1 MATLYIGVFMAALDT
16 AVIGPAIPA
25 LRAAFAVDNR
35 AVGLVMIVFV
45 LVALCSTALMAN
57 LSDRHGRRPVYLASV
72 ALFALG
78 SLVIALSP
86 RFWMVLAGRALQGVG
101 AGGII
106 PTASAVIGDV
116 VLPERQGRAL
126 GMIGAI
132 YGMAFVLGPPLAAG
146 LMVVASW
153 HWIFL
158 ANLPIAALIL
168 VLGVRVLPAR
178 TARGSLPPL
187 DVAGI
192 VVVFVLLGALVLA
205 ITRVADTLTG
215 LALWPW
221 CAALA
226 AALLPVLV
234 AVERR
239 ATQPM
244 IPLSLFANRRLAT
257 AYLLTVGAGFGMGS
271 VVFLTSI
278 AHLAY
283 GIAPDRTGFA
293 LLPLV
298 VCSMLGSMGGGR
310 MLNRTGSRALIIAGF
325 VLLAAGYGAAAVTR
339 FGLAGFLVA
348 SVPIGLGVGIVV
360 GGALRLIAIDEAP
373 DALRG
378 TAQGLINIANSIGTL
393 LSAAIIGAIADFR
406 GGDAGAFGVAY
417 LAVMLV
423 MLAMLAIAFTLR
435 ADRGRTRQAAARA
448 AAR

>member
-1 MATLYIGVFMAALDT
+1 MATLYTGVFMAALDT

-25 LRAAFAVDNR
+25 LRATFDIDNR

-45 LVALCSTALMAN
+45 LVALTSTALMAN

-72 ALFALG
+72 TLFALG

-86 RFWMVLAGRALQGVG
+86 RYWMVLAGRALQGLG

-116 VLPERQGRAL
+116 VPLERQGRAL

-146 LMVVASW
+146 LMVAASW

-178 TARGSLPPL
+178 TRHAALPPL
-187 DVAGI
+187 DVAGLA
-192 VVVFVLLGALVLA
+192 VVFLLLCALVLA
-205 ITRVADTLTG
+205 ITRVVDTFTG
-215 LALWPW
+215 AVVWPW
-221 CAALA
+221 CLA
-226 AALLPVLV
+226 FAVVLLPVLV
-234 AVERR
+234 RIERR
-239 ATQPM
+239 AAQPM
-244 IPLSLFANRRLAT
+244 IPLTLFANRRLAT
-257 AYLLTVGAGFGMGS
+257 AYVLTVGAGFGMGS

-278 AHLAY
+278 VHLAY
-283 GIAPDRTGFA
+283 GVAPDRTGFW

-298 VCSMLGSMGGGR
+298 VCSMAGSMGGGR
-310 MLNRTGSRALIIAGF
+310 MLNRTGSRLLIIAGF
-325 VLLAAGYGAAAVTR
+325 VLLAAGYGAASVT
-339 FGLAGFLVA
+339 GLGITGFVAA
-348 SVPIGLGVGIVV
+348 SVPIGLGVGVVV

-373 DALRG
+373 AALRG
-378 TAQGLINIANSIGTL
+378 TAQGLVNIANSIGTL
-393 LSAAIIGAIADFR
+393 LSAAIIAAIADFG
-406 GGDAGAFGVAY
+406 GGDAHAFGIAY
-417 LAVMLV
+417 LAVMAA
-423 MLAMLAIAFTLR
+423 MLAMLGIAFTLR
-435 ADRGRTRQAAARA
+435 ADRGRTGRVTRA

>member
-1 MATLYIGVFMAALDT
+1 MATLYVGVFMAALDT

-25 LRAAFAVDNR
+25 LRAAFGVDNR
-35 AVGLVMIVFV
+35 EVGLVMIVFV
-45 LVALCSTALMAN
+45 LLALCSTALMAN

-86 RFWMVLAGRALQGVG
+86 RFWMVLAGRALQGIG

-116 VLPERQGRAL
+116 VPIEGQGRAL

-146 LMVVASW
+146 LMVALSW

-158 ANLPIAALIL
+158 ANLPIAAVIL
-168 VLGVRVLPAR
+168 VLGARVLPAKR
-178 TARGSLPPL
+178 HAAALPPL
-187 DVAGI
+187 DASGI
-192 VVVFVLLGALVLA
+192 VVVFALLAAVVLA
-205 ITRVADTLTG
+205 ITHVADTLTG

-221 CAALA
+221 SLALA
-226 AALLPVLV
+226 VLLVPVLV
-234 AVERR
+234 VLERR
-239 ATQPM
+239 AAQPM
-244 IPLSLFANRRLAT
+244 IPLSLFRNRRLAT
-257 AYLLTVGAGFGMGS
+257 AYGLTIGAGFGMGS

-283 GIAPDRTGFA
+283 GVAPDRTGFA

-298 VCSMLGSMGGGR
+298 VCSMLGSMVGGR
-310 MLNRTGSRALIIAGF
+310 LLNRTGSRALILAGF
-325 VLLAAGYGAAAVTR
+325 ALLATGYAAAAITR
-339 FGLAGFLVA
+339 YGLAGFLVA
-348 SVPIGLGVGIVV
+348 SIPIGLGVGIVV

-378 TAQGLINIANSIGTL
+378 TAQGLINICNSIGTL
-393 LSAAIIGAIADFR
+393 LSAAIIGAIADYR
-406 GGDAGAFGVAY
+406 GGDPEAFGAAY
-417 LAVMLV
+417 LVVALVMVVMLV
-423 MLAMLAIAFTLR
+423 IAVTLR
-435 ADRGRTRQAAARA
+435 ADRGRVRHAAKGAAAG
-448 AAR
+448 